1 MEKRSETRFKIQNFS
16 EEAISEMLMMC
27 YKQEVAKRR
36 IPFQNDTETQNKIY
50 KATKWLTG
58 DLKVGLLLYG
68 TIGSGKS
75 TLARAI
81 CNLIG
86 ILYNSSISSERKG
99 VYRVSALD
107 LAKNV
112 ANDPPYFQK
121 LKNQDLLFID
131 DIGTEPA
138 SVKSWGNEYSPVTEL
153 IYARYDRQLFTLATS
168 NLANEEF
175 SERYGSRISD
185 RMEEMFETLHYQN
198 KSYRK

>member
-1 MEKRSETRFKIQNFS
+1 MEKAIETRFRITNFS
-16 EEAISEMLMMC
+16 QADITEMLGMC
-27 YKQEVAKRR
+27 YKQEVEKRR
-36 IPFQNDTETQNKIY
+36 IPFQNDSDTQAKIA
-50 KATKWLTG
+50 KAAKWLCG
-58 DLKVGLLLYG
+58 DYKVGLLLYG
-68 TIGSGKS
+68 TIGSGKT

-86 ILYNSSISSERKG
+86 ILYNSAISSDRKA
-99 VYRVSALD
+99 VYRVSALA

-112 ANDPPYFQK
+112 ADDPAYFNK

-153 IYARYDRQLFTLATS
+153 IYARYDRQLFTIISS
-168 NLANEEF
+168 NLKDEDF
-175 SERYGSRISD
+175 GDRYGERIAD
-185 RMEEMFETLHYQN
+185 RLEEMFERLHYQN

>member
-1 MEKRSETRFKIQNFS
+1 MEGDIGKRFR
-16 EEAISEMLMMC
+16 ISNYPQDTIAEMLTMF

-36 IPFQNDTETQNKIY
+36 IPFQDDSDTKAKIE
-50 KATKWLTG
+50 KAAKWLCG
-58 DLKVGLLLYG
+58 DFKVGLLLYG
-68 TIGSGKS
+68 TIGSGKT
-75 TLARAI
+75 TLAKAI

-86 ILYNSSISSERKG
+86 VLYNSAISSERKA

-112 ANDPPYFQK
+112 ADDPPYFNK

-153 IYARYDRQLFTLATS
+153 LYARYDRQLFTIVSS
-168 NLANEEF
+168 NLKDEDF
-175 SERYGSRISD
+175 GDRYGERIAD
-185 RMEEMFETLHYQN
+185 RLEEMFERLYYQN